1 MREMKKLSRISLILI
16 GIGLILA
23 ITGFFMGG
31 KLGIV
36 RDNSKFKVFDSKETV
51 IKNEELSSFKSIDI
65 ASNFNNIDIIKSD
78 RYAIEIQYEGDNSEV
93 NYTIK
98 DEKLVI
104 EESKLKYKGIN
115 IDFRIGDSQIPR
127 YIKVYVP
134 SGVDLDSIDVK
145 SDNTN
150 ITMNDIS
157 ASDILL
163 HCKYGNINAENI
175 NTDTVNVEMN
185 NGNINIKKL
194 NSNNNAVLK
203 NLYGNIEISDSK
215 FNKLSNDV
223 NNGSLNIGNTSID
236 NVIINNKYGNIKSH
250 SLITNGLQ
258 IKSDNSKIDLDGE
271 FKGNTNIK
279 SDYGDVKIKTSIP
292 QELYNYSVSCEYGNI
307 KIGKEKF
314 ENNIKINNNK
324 ENSIDIVSNN
334 GNINIDFK

>member
-16 GIGLILA
+16 GIGSILA
-23 ITGFFMGG
+23 LTGFFMGG

-36 RDNSKFKVFDSKETV
+36 RDNSKFKVFDSKDTV
-51 IKNEELSSFKSIDI
+51 IKNEELSFFKSIDI

-78 RYAIEIQYEGDNSEV
+78 RYAIEMQYEKDNSEV

-98 DEKLVI
+98 DEKLII
-104 EESKLKYKGIN
+104 EESKVKNKGIN
-115 IDFRIGDSQIPR
+115 IDFRIGDSHIPR

-145 SDNTN
+145 SDNAN
-150 ITMNDIS
+150 ITMKDIS

-163 HCKYGNINAENI
+163 HCGYGNINAENI

-185 NGNINIKKL
+185 NGNMNIKKL

-203 NLYGNIEISDSK
+203 NLYGNIQINDST

-223 NNGSLNIGNTSID
+223 NNGSLNMENTSID
-236 NVIINNKYGNIKSH
+236 NGIINNKYGNIKSH
-250 SLITNGLQ
+250 SLTTNGLQ

-271 FKGNTNIK
+271 FKGNTSIK
-279 SDYGDVKIKTSIP
+279 SDYGDVKVKTNIP

>member
-23 ITGFFMGG
+23 LTGFFMGG

-65 ASNFNNIDIIKSD
+65 TSNFNNIDIIKSD
-78 RYAIEIQYEGDNSEV
+78 RYAIEMQYEGDNSEV

-104 EESKLKYKGIN
+104 EESKLKNKGIN

-145 SDNTN
+145 SDNAN
-150 ITMNDIS
+150 ITMNDII

-163 HCKYGNINAENI
+163 HCEYGNINAENI
-175 NTDTVNVEMN
+175 NTDIFKVEMD

-203 NLYGNIEISDSK
+203 NLYGNIQINDST

-223 NNGSLNIGNTSID
+223 TNGSLNMENTSID
-236 NVIINNKYGNIKSH
+236 NVIINNEYGNIKSH

-271 FKGNTNIK
+271 FKGNTSIK
-279 SDYGDVKIKTSIP
+279 SDYGDVKIKTNIP

>member
-65 ASNFNNIDIIKSD
+65 TSNFNNIDIIKSD
-78 RYAIEIQYEGDNSEV
+78 RYAIEIQYEGDNSEI

-104 EESKLKYKGIN
+104 EESKVKNKGIN

-134 SGVDLDSIDVK
+134 SNVDLDSIDVK
-145 SDNTN
+145 SDNAN
-150 ITMNDIS
+150 ITMNDLS

-163 HCKYGNINAENI
+163 HCEYGNINAENI
-175 NTDTVNVEMN
+175 NTDIFKVEMD

-203 NLYGNIEISDSK
+203 NLYGNIEINDST

-223 NNGSLNIGNTSID
+223 TNGSLNMENTSID
-236 NVIINNKYGNIKSH
+236 NVIINNEYGNIKSH

-271 FKGNTNIK
+271 FKGNTSIK
-279 SDYGDVKIKTSIP
+279 SDYGDVKIKTNIP

-324 ENSIDIVSNN
+324 ENGIDIVSNN

>member
-1 MREMKKLSRISLILI
+1 MRKMKKLSRISLILI
-16 GIGLILA
+16 GIGSILA
-23 ITGFFMGG
+23 LTGFFMGG

-51 IKNEELSSFKSIDI
+51 IKNEELSSFKSIYI
-65 ASNFNNIDIIKSD
+65 ASNFNNIDIIKSH

-134 SGVDLDSIDVK
+134 SNVDLDSIDVK
-145 SDNTN
+145 SDNAN
-150 ITMNDIS
+150 ITMNDLS

-163 HCKYGNINAENI
+163 HCEYGNINAENI
-175 NTDTVNVEMN
+175 NTDIFKVEMD

-203 NLYGNIEISDSK
+203 NLYGNIEINDST

-223 NNGSLNIGNTSID
+223 TNGSLNIGNTSID
-236 NVIINNKYGNIKSH
+236 NVIINNEYGNIKSH
-250 SLITNGLQ
+250 SLTTNGLQ

-271 FKGNTNIK
+271 FKGNTSIK

-292 QELYNYSVSCEYGNI
+292 QESYNYSVSCEYGNI